1 MTPAPPGMAHM
12 SGNEL
17 NFWYFIK
24 KYGVEKS
31 VPKKCKTACAL
42 GLKVTFICDS
52 SPE

>member
-1 MTPAPPGMAHM
+1 MNADKSNLTPAPPGMAHM

-17 NFWYFIK
+17 NFWYLIK

-42 GLKVTFICDS
+42 GLK
-52 SPE
+52 

>member
-1 MTPAPPGMAHM
+1 MAHM

-17 NFWYFIK
+17 NFWYLIK

-42 GLKVTFICDS
+42 GLKDSAVT
-52 SPE
+52 